1 MSERKAGDPVC
12 KCNLQ
17 CDANVSPDQ
26 RKALFDG
33 FGKLQTLTFRMP
45 TYVDVC
51 RYQKSNNIIQEKE
64 VSPAGF
70 TVDSTTSKLA
80 LFQ

>member
-12 KCNLQ
+12 RCNLQ

-26 RKALFDG
+26 RKALLDG
-33 FGKLQTLTFRMP
+33 FWKTLNFDVQNA
-45 TYVDVC
+45 YVDVC
-51 RYQKSNNIIQEKE
+51 RYQKSHDVIREKE
-64 VSPAGF
+64 ASPAGG